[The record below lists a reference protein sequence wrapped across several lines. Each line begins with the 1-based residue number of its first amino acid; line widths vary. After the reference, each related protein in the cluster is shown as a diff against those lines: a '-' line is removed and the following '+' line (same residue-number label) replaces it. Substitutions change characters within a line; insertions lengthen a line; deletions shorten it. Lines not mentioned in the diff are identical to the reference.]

1 MNIKKIFFNENRT
14 IKKDFE
20 NRNISQYSHNVEMIE
35 AYIPKNILVTNSDY
49 YYTVRIAFELA
60 NGETVNDKYMQL
72 DSSYLDNEFYRY
84 KCVLSQGYTKSAGL
98 LKMTIHADALSY
110 VDPSN
115 PIIEHSW
122 VSAEF
127 KINVLKTA
135 SSNFEINQTFEAML
149 AEQVEAD
156 IAKNA
161 EGILKTNELI
171 KLNKSEQS
179 FIRNVIIM
187 FNSLSIECLAIDTFD
202 VYTGIDTSL
211 SSEGILDGY
220 DSINHYID
228 ISDKTLVSDSLY
240 ENFFAAKNAA
250 FRINFEKDVDAS
262 ISVAILDEAG
272 NEYAYSGTLN
282 NNIDVFFRLNNFS
295 GNYSRLKITAV
306 GKVKLLNIA
315 WGVYKYD

>member
-35 AYIPKNILVTNSDY
+35 AYIPKTLLAATSDY

-60 NGETVNDKYMQL
+60 NGEAVNDKYMQL

-84 KCVLSQGYTKSAGL
+84 KCVLSQGYTKSVGL
-98 LKMTIHADALSY
+98 LKMSIHADALSY
-110 VDPSN
+110 ADPSN
-115 PIIEHSW
+115 PIIDYSW

-127 KINVLKTA
+127 KLNVLKTA

-161 EGILKTNELI
+161 ENILKTNELI
-171 KLNKSEQS
+171 NLNDSENS
-179 FIRNVIIM
+179 FIRDIIIR
-187 FNSLSIECLAIDTFD
+187 FNSVGIEALAIDTFCD
-202 VYTGIDTSL
+202 NTGIDTAL

-220 DSINHYID
+220 DSVNHCID
-228 ISDKTLVSDSLY
+228 ISNKTLVSESLF
-240 ENFFAAKNAA
+240 EGDFIFKQAA
-250 FRINFEKDVDAS
+250 FCINYEKDEDAS
-262 ISVAILDEAG
+262 ISVAIIDENG
-272 NEYAYSGTLN
+272 NEYPYNLTVK
-282 NNIDVFFRLNNFS
+282 NNIIGGIYLTNFS
-295 GNYSRLKITAV
+295 GNNSRLKIAAV

-315 WGVYKYD
+315 WGVFQYD

>member
-20 NRNISQYSHNVEMIE
+20 NRNISQYSHNVELIE

-110 VDPSN
+110 ADPSN
-115 PIIEHSW
+115 PIIDYSW

-127 KINVLKTA
+127 KLNVLKTA

-161 EGILKTNELI
+161 EEILKTNELI
-171 KLNKSEQS
+171 NLNESENS
-179 FIRNVIIM
+179 FIRDIIIR
-187 FNSLSIECLAIDTFD
+187 FNSISVEALAIDTFSD
-202 VYTGIDTSL
+202 NTGIDTAL

-220 DSINHYID
+220 DSINHCID
-228 ISDKTLVSDSLY
+228 ISDKTLVSESLF
-240 ENFFAAKNAA
+240 EGDFIFKQAA
-250 FRINFEKDVDAS
+250 FCINYEKDADAS

-315 WGVYKYD
+315 WGVGQYD